1 MFLKTRKYIN
11 KKNVILQKKNIY
23 FLKFKLSFKNIILI
37 IIKLDK
43 KIQKVGNFIGVHNTN
58 YEFDEI
64 SIYIPYHLI
73 SHYSNIKKIILLKK
87 KKLPNKS
94 LISRRVS

>member
-11 KKNVILQKKNIY
+11 KKKCNFEKKNTFFWNLNYLLKIY
-23 FLKFKLSFKNIILI
+23 ILI

-43 KIQKVGNFIGVHNTN
+43 KIQKVGKFIGVHNTN

>member
-11 KKNVILQKKNIY
+11 KKNVILQKKKIY

-64 SIYIPYHLI
+64 SLYIPYHLI

-87 KKLPNKS
+87 KNYLT
-94 LISRRVS
+94 SR

>member
-64 SIYIPYHLI
+64 SLYIPYHLI

-87 KKLPNKS
+87 KNYLT
-94 LISRRVS
+94 SR

>member
-11 KKNVILQKKNIY
+11 KKNVILQKKIIY

-87 KKLPNKS
+87 KSYLT
-94 LISRRVS
+94 SR